1 MKKLLSIIMCGL
13 IVNGALLLTTGCGSR
28 DSGNVPN
35 PNEDILT
42 SNYQETSETPDRSV
56 TSGSASLNCDKSL
69 QEKVG
74 THITDFSAQLLKASF
89 KNNENTLV
97 SPFSVYTLF
106 SLISNGT
113 ENDSEIIDTLS
124 GYYHTLNGAILCY
137 ADYNPLTHDEL
148 NAYFNNYMNNLKSTD
163 NAQMVMANSVWLN
176 EDTDV
181 KFNKDFL
188 SLSEN
193 SYHAEMFN
201 RKFDNSVIKKINK
214 WVDKNTDGMIKEI
227 ISDMSPNAIMYLVN
241 TLAFDG
247 KWETEY
253 KQEDIIDHTFNN
265 SDGSK
270 TETKFMNSTEES
282 YITTDKAV
290 GFIKNYEGGNYSFVA
305 LLPDEEINIEEYIN
319 TYLSAD
325 AFTNAVQNP
334 ESATVYAKLPK
345 FEADTTVDLT
355 ESLPKL
361 GISNSFD
368 PYMADFHKMFE
379 ITNKDENV
387 YISQAIHKTH
397 ISVSEQ
403 GTKAAAATIVEF
415 AENAVALA
423 PEGNCFYVTLDRPF
437 VYAIYDNNAQIPAFI
452 GVVTNL

>member
-13 IVNGALLLTTGCGSR
+13 IVNGTLLLASGCGSHSPG
-28 DSGNVPN
+28 DVPK
-35 PNEDILT
+35 PGEDILT
-42 SNYQETSETPDRSV
+42 SDILETRETPDSSV
-56 TSGSASLNCDKSL
+56 ASGSVSLNCDEGL

-74 THITDFSAQLLKASF
+74 KHITDFSTQLFKVSF

-106 SLISNGT
+106 SLISNGA
-113 ENDSEIIDTLS
+113 ESDSEIIDTLS
-124 GYYHTLNGAILCY
+124 GYYQIINGAMVCY
-137 ADYNPLTHDEL
+137 VDYNPLTHDEL
-148 NAYFNNYMNNLKSTD
+148 NAYFNNYMNNLEGTD

-176 EDTDV
+176 EGTDV

-214 WVDKNTDGMIKEI
+214 WVDKNTNGMIKEI

-270 TETKFMNSTEES
+270 IETKFMNSTEES

-290 GFIKNYEGGNYSFVA
+290 GFIKNYEGGNYSFIA

-325 AFTNAVQNP
+325 TFTDAVQNP

-345 FEADTTVDLT
+345 FEAQTTVDLT
-355 ESLPKL
+355 TDLPKL
-361 GISNSFD
+361 GIVNSFD
-368 PYMADFHKMFE
+368 PMMADFRKMFE
-379 ITNKDENV
+379 CTKQDENV
-387 YISQAIHKTH
+387 YISQAIHKTY

-403 GTKAAAATIVEF
+403 GTKAAAATTVEF
-415 AENAVALA
+415 AKNDVALA
-423 PEGNCFYVTLDRPF
+423 PEENCFYVTLDRPF